1 MFSIIKTTLVTGIV
15 LSSASLA
22 QAQGFDPNLANR
34 YPGYAAPDTYGYS
47 SSTNVPVQMRPAPQ
61 ATLQSAPVRL
71 HQGRNAARTGGQAS
85 RSTVERN
92 DRASSPNAGGA
103 F

>member
-15 LSSASLA
+15 LGSASLA

-34 YPGYAAPDTYGYS
+34 YPGYAAPDRYGYS
-47 SSTNVPVQMRPAPQ
+47 SRANIPVQMRPAPH

-71 HQGRNAARTGGQAS
+71 HQGRNAARAGGQAN
-85 RSTVERN
+85 RSTIDRN
-92 DRASSPNAGGA
+92 DRASSPNAGGG

>member
-15 LSSASLA
+15 LGSASLA

-61 ATLQSAPVRL
+61 SAPVRL